1 MQCLPNLDY
10 LLVYG
15 IFHQKVYDLD
25 NIGYDIIDLGKST
38 SIFKFQYSIRIKDI
52 EYATVLFEPHS
63 SILASDSGMIKIS
76 NWVLYS
82 EHMSTIILDI
92 FASLSFRFVRV
103 SRLDICIDFT
113 EFNYSLHPHSLI
125 DLYFKREVFRE
136 GRGKFKA
143 IGTTSSQPTYEY
155 LKFGSNYSDICTYL
169 YNKSLEMLQV
179 KSKDWITKKWFNSG
193 WNGIDEVWRLE
204 FSIKQK
210 NIQFVDIDT
219 GEQLPLSLDNVFS
232 LSFINNMVKAL
243 ADKYFNFYTI
253 KEREKG
259 SYFVKDKV
267 PISLLTLEHSGIVKP
282 LHIATLDGSKAN
294 KLMISRLYKLHTEMK
309 NNKAV
314 NKLFDSGLFLE
325 LLQDI
330 GLEDWAKLTN
340 KLGIKPLD

>member
-15 IFHQKVYDLD
+15 LFQQKVYDLES
-25 NIGYDIIDLGKST
+25 IGYDIIDLGKST

-52 EYATVLFEPHS
+52 EYATILFEPHS

-82 EHMSTIILDI
+82 EHMRDIILDI
-92 FASLSFRFVRV
+92 FTSLAFRFVRV
-103 SRLDICIDFT
+103 SRLDICVDFT
-113 EFNYSLHPHSLI
+113 EFNHSLNPHSLI

-136 GRGKFKA
+136 GRGKFKS
-143 IGTTSSQPTYEY
+143 IGTTSSQPSYEY

-179 KSKDWITKKWFNSG
+179 KSKDWISKKWFNSG

-210 NIQFVDIDT
+210 NIDFVDIDS

-253 KEREKG
+253 KERKKG

-267 PISLLTLEHSGIVKP
+267 PISLLTLVHSGAIKT

-294 KLMISRLYKLHTEMK
+294 KLMISRLYKLHTEMTH
-309 NNKAV
+309 NKAV

-330 GLEDWAKLTN
+330 GLEDWAKVTN
-340 KLGIKPLD
+340 KLDIQPLD

>member
-15 IFHQKVYDLD
+15 IFQQKVYDLD

-38 SIFKFQYSIRIKDI
+38 SIFKFQYSVRIKDI

-63 SILASDSGMIKIS
+63 SILATDSGMIKIS

-82 EHMSTIILDI
+82 EHMRDIILDI
-92 FASLSFRFVRV
+92 FTSLAFSFVRV

-113 EFNYSLHPHSLI
+113 EFNHSLHPHSLI

-143 IGTTSSQPTYEY
+143 IGTTTSQPTYEY
-155 LKFGSNYSDICTYL
+155 LKFGSNYSDICSYL

-210 NIQFVDIDT
+210 SIQFVDIDT

-243 ADKYFNFYTI
+243 SDKYFNFYTI
-253 KEREKG
+253 IEREKG
-259 SYFVKDKV
+259 TYFVKDKV

-325 LLQDI
+325 ILQDI
-330 GLEDWAKLTN
+330 GLEDWAKITN
-340 KLGIKPLD
+340 KLDVNH